1 VIGGLDFVHPKPQPA
16 GEVVELFAGM
26 DVEAGD
32 RLVAFGWA
40 MAEDLAGGKL
50 GR

>member
-1 VIGGLDFVHPKPQPA
+1 VKIPTG
-16 GEVVELFAGM
+16 VETHFDSFDA
-26 DVEAGD
+26 AKGD
-32 RLVAFGWA
+32 RLVVFGWA